1 MNVALQAQPNGANAH
16 LVISKL
22 ADLSL
27 ETLGLSDVM
36 WRGAAV
42 RTAVFETSILLGAQR
57 LVALNFSDQD
67 DAPPGARAALR
78 SFLSN
83 DKKDAD
89 RRHARGRNP
98 RRGFGRE
105 PT

>member
-16 LVISKL
+16 LVMSKPGDLGL
-22 ADLSL
+22 AA
-27 ETLGLSDVM
+27 LGLSDVM

-42 RTAVFETSILLGAQR
+42 RTAVFETSILLGAKR
-57 LVALNFSDQD
+57 LFAINFSDQD
-67 DAPPGARAALR
+67 DAPPGARMALW

-98 RRGFGRE
+98 RGGAGR
-105 PT
+105 